1 MSSSSDEAVR
11 GTNTSATECKACA
24 VKLGYYED
32 PFIHHFV
39 SAKSERRQPEINRG
53 NFIRVRLVRQLI
65 EKFISA
71 CQSKQLD
78 YQIVNIGCGSDTLYW
93 RLRDAGHQISTF
105 VETDFPDITAKKAFI
120 VNKVPALKKLAVGE
134 EASLTVANKGTD
146 IHGSNYHLVA
156 GDLRKFDELEPKLLN
171 DCGLDS
177 NLPTL
182 ILSECVLVYL
192 PPEKAANV
200 LSWFSAKF
208 KTSLVVNYEQ
218 VNLHTRFA
226 QVMIENLRH
235 HNCDLLGK
243 DACMSLDTQKRRFT
257 DCGFSGANAVNVWD
271 AYQGL
276 PHETRF
282 RIEKIEFLD
291 EFEIMKQLLEHYCVA
306 WAWNDDKTLGLEDI
320 FAE

>member
-24 VKLGYYED
+24 VKLGYYDD

-39 SAKSERRQPEINRG
+39 NTKVERRQPEINRG

-65 EKFISA
+65 EKFIGA
-71 CQSKQLD
+71 CQSKNLN
-78 YQIVNIGCGSDTLYW
+78 YQILNIGCGSDTLYW
-93 RLRDAGHQISTF
+93 RLRDAGHQICRF
-105 VETDFPDITAKKAFI
+105 VETDFADVTAKKAFI
-120 VNKVPALKKLAVGE
+120 VNKVPALKSVAIGTN
-134 EASLTVANKGTD
+134 AALTVANKGTD

-156 GDLRKFDELEPKLLN
+156 GDLRKFDELEAKLLN
-171 DCGLDS
+171 ECGLDL

-182 ILSECVLVYL
+182 ILTECVLVYL
-192 PPEKAANV
+192 PPEKTARI
-200 LSWFSAKF
+200 LSWCSSQF
-208 KTSLVVNYEQ
+208 KTSFTVNYEQ

-226 QVMIENLRH
+226 QVMIDNLRH

-243 DACMSLDTQKRRFT
+243 DACMSLDTQKQRLK
-257 DCGFSGANAVNVWD
+257 DCGFSGAGAINVWD
-271 AYQGL
+271 AYEDL
-276 PHETRF
+276 PYETRS

-306 WAWNDDKTLGLEDI
+306 WAWNDEKELGLKDI
-320 FAE
+320 GAE